1 MSSSQSPAIASN
13 DVAIK
18 FDHVTKTYKLYKDDR
33 QRFASIFWSAKK
45 RDSVTTIDANNDL
58 SFEIKKGEAV
68 AFLGGTPVFADCGTS
83 SFNMDAESLG
93 RCISSRTKAVIPVH
107 LFGRPCDMKAITAI
121 AENAGITVI
130 EDNAQSLGA
139 VCDCSIGV
147 LSHA

>member
-68 AFLGGTPVFADCGTS
+68 AFLGENGAGKSTALKLVTGVAYPTSGTV
-83 SFNMDAESLG
+83 
-93 RCISSRTKAVIPVH
+93 
-107 LFGRPCDMKAITAI
+107 
-121 AENAGITVI
+121 TVMARNC
-130 EDNAQSLGA
+130 EK
-139 VCDCSIGV
+139 
-147 LSHA
+147 